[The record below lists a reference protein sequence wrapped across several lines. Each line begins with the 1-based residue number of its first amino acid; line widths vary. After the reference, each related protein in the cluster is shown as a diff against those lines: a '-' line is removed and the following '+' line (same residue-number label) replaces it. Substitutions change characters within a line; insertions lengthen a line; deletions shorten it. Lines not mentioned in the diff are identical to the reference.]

1 MSRPKLPA
9 LPCLLLL
16 AAAATRIDPAAAADA
31 RPLVI
36 VIHGGAGVIEPARM
50 TSAKEASYR
59 AGLAAAL
66 DAGYAVL
73 ERGGTSLDAVT
84 AAVRTLEDDPQFNAG
99 RGAVLNDQG
108 DAELDAAIMDG
119 NGPHAGA
126 VASVLHVKNPVELAR
141 LVMEK
146 SPYVLLVGE
155 GAEEFALEQGMAL
168 MPRSYFRT
176 EVRER
181 EFEETRHL
189 EWAPRST
196 GPHAETTVQHDSR
209 GTVGA
214 IALDRAGNL
223 AAATSTGGLSSN
235 KHRGRVGDT
244 PLIGAGTYADNH
256 SCAVSGTGQGEYFIR
271 GVIAYDV
278 CALVQYRHLQLAQAV
293 HEVIHEKL
301 RRAGG
306 EGGVIALD
314 PAGNLAMDFNSI
326 GMFRGARDS
335 RGRREIAMYRNDAKP

>member
-1 MSRPKLPA
+1 MSRPKVPA
-9 LPCLLLL
+9 ALACLLLL
-16 AAAATRIDPAAAADA
+16 AAASGRPGPAAADTPPIA
-31 RPLVI
+31 I
-36 VIHGGAGVIEPARM
+36 VIHGGAGVIEPSRM
-50 TSAKEASYR
+50 TAAKEASYR

-73 ERGGTSLDAVT
+73 ERGGSSLDAVT
-84 AAVRTLEDDPQFNAG
+84 AAVRIMEDDPQFNAG

-108 DAELDAAIMDG
+108 DAELDAAVMDG
-119 NGPHAGA
+119 NGPRAGA

-146 SPYVLLVGE
+146 SRYVLLVGE
-155 GAEEFALEQGMAL
+155 GAEDFALEQGVAL
-168 MPRSYFRT
+168 VPRSYFRT
-176 EVRER
+176 EARER
-181 EFEETRHL
+181 EFEETRHA
-189 EWAPRST
+189 EWAPRNAG
-196 GPHAETTVQHDSR
+196 GPAAGAAQSNSM

-214 IALDRAGNL
+214 VAIDRAGNL
-223 AAATSTGGLSSN
+223 SAATSTGGLSTN

-244 PLIGAGTYADNH
+244 PLIGAGTYANNQ

-271 GVIAYDV
+271 AVVAYDV
-278 CALVQYRHLQLAQAV
+278 CALLQYRHMTLAEAV

-314 PAGNLAMDFNSI
+314 PAGNVAMDFNSV